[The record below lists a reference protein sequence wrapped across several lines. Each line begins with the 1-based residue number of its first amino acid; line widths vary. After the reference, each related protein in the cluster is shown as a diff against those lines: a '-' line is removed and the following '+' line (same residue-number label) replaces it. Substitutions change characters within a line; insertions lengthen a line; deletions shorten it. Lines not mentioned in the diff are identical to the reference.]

1 MWINP
6 IDARK
11 RGIASGDRIRIFND
25 RGEVHIE
32 AKVTPRMMPGVVAL
46 GNARHHGGVTFADM
60 HFASRGSGGQHQR
73 ADPQRPSPL
82 AKETRRIPT
91 LFRLKL

>member
-11 RGIASGDRIRIFND
+11 RGIANGDRIRIFND

-46 GNARHHGGVTFADM
+46 GEGAWYNPD
-60 HFASRGSGGQHQR
+60 ASRVDQAGSINVLTTSVR
-73 ADPQRPSPL
+73 RRWRR
-82 AKETRRIPT
+82 ETRRIPT
-91 LFRLKL
+91 SFRLRSCKE

>member
-11 RGIASGDRIRIFND
+11 RGIANGDRIRIFND

-46 GNARHHGGVTFADM
+46 GKGTGTTRTPRVC
-60 HFASRGSGGQHQR
+60 GSGGQHQR
-73 ADPQRPSPL
+73 ADHQRPSPL
-82 AKETRRIPT
+82 AKGNPSHTNLVQVE
-91 LFRLKL
+91 KL

>member
-11 RGIASGDRIRIFND
+11 RGIANGDRIRIFND

-46 GNARHHGGVTFADM
+46 GEGAWYNPD
-60 HFASRGSGGQHQR
+60 ASRVDQAGQHQR
-73 ADPQRPSPL
+73 ADHPASVAAGEGKPVAYQPRSG
-82 AKETRRIPT
+82 
-91 LFRLKL
+91 

>member
-1 MWINP
+1 MLKAACRQEMWINP

-11 RGIASGDRIRIFND
+11 RGIANGDRIRIFND

-46 GNARHHGGVTFADM
+46 GKGLVQPGRLRVWIRRA
-60 HFASRGSGGQHQR
+60 AS
-73 ADPQRPSPL
+73 
-82 AKETRRIPT
+82 TC
-91 LFRLKL
+91 